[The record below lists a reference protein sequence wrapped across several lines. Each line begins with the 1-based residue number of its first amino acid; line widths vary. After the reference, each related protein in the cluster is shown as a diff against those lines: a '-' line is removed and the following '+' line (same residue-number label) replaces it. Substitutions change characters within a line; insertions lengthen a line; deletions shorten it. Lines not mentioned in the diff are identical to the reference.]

1 MSFLVYPTIKQAPI
15 LSMLGFGG
23 GGTALALGG
32 ATPLVTYTMTKS
44 SNHDNYNEGTGLTS
58 GVCGGSNKAVVS
70 DASTTTVVMTLS
82 FTPSVTNITSW
93 NICTAN
99 AGSNGFTIS
108 YRFNGTGSYTSTGVS
123 GSSATSVDLTSAAQA
138 VGTVSD
144 FQLSGGG
151 GSGNSHIYLW
161 YLEINGV
168 YPTGVGSP
176 THTWVFQA

>member
-1 MSFLVYPTIKQAPI
+1 
-15 LSMLGFGG
+15 MLGFGG

-32 ATPLVTYTMTKS
+32 ASPLVTYTMTKS

-123 GSSATSVDLTSAAQA
+123 GSTATSVDLTSAI
-138 VGTVSD
+138 
-144 FQLSGGG
+144 
-151 GSGNSHIYLW
+151 GSSWNCFGF
-161 YLEINGV
+161 
-168 YPTGVGSP
+168 PTF
-176 THTWVFQA
+176 WWWW